1 MACNKHF
8 TSWLKLA
15 PSKHQSGKI
24 SKKRRLKAHTRAG
37 QIFIEAALSIANTKY
52 TSLSVF
58 YRRVKAKEGF
68 KVALKATVEK

>member
-15 PSKHQSGKI
+15 PGKHQSGKI